1 MRAIGF
7 ARYIVSATTPFTVD
21 DTAGL
26 VVDAPGVVGR
36 VLDRLKADEDPR
48 SDLARAVGAK
58 GYHAVSHG

>member
-1 MRAIGF
+1 
-7 ARYIVSATTPFTVD
+7 VSATTPFTVD